1 MPKGGQPGPR
11 RRLDPDELM
20 ALRRGDDQDG
30 RQRTWT
36 QVGAFYDV
44 TGDHA
49 RRTATRSRKPITV
62 KQVDPREFIP
72 ELKTV
77 MSDADVARW
86 LAKPYCVCGCGLAV
100 RQATSHKAKMPIGAW
115 QPFRGNHEKR
125 MPWWRSRMAELNAS
139 QMRRLNISRAHK
151 AASVE
156 TGIITDLIAE
166 WMAAHGKGM
175 KEFAEFSGLSYGHV
189 CDIMS
194 GRYRIL
200 PFTAARI
207 LHALG
212 EPIRPEIR
220 ASYEKWKGRQRQS
233 RKPIKRIARST
244 PGSERTTS

>member
-1 MPKGGQPGPR
+1 MPRQTRPPAR

-30 RQRTWT
+30 QQRTWPE
-36 QVGAFYDV
+36 VGAFYAV

-49 RRTATRSRKPITV
+49 RRVATRSRKPIAV
-62 KQVDPREFIP
+62 RAVDPREYVP
-72 ELKTV
+72 ELKAV
-77 MSDADVARW
+77 MSEADVTRW
-86 LAKPYCVCGCGLAV
+86 MAKPYCVCGCGLPV
-100 RQATSHKAKMPIGAW
+100 RQSTSRKAKMPVGAW

-125 MPWWRSRMAELNAS
+125 MPWWRNRMAELNGS
-139 QMRRLNISRAHK
+139 PMRRLNISRAHK
-151 AASVE
+151 AASLE
-156 TGIITDLIAE
+156 TGILTDLITE
-166 WMAAHGKGM
+166 WMAVNGKGM

-194 GRYRIL
+194 QRYRIL

-220 ASYEKWKGRQRQS
+220 ASYEKWKSRQRQS
-233 RKPIKRIARST
+233 RRPIKRITRT
-244 PGSERTTS
+244 ERTTS